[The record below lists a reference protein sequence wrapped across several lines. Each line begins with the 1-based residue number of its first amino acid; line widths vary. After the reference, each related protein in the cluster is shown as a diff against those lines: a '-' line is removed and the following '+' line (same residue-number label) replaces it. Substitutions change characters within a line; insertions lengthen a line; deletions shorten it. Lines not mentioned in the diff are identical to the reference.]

1 MSRGFLK
8 KSEKGVGETGGRL
21 FAPKSDG
28 GNRIK
33 DGAKGGA
40 GGGGEAGSALT
51 FIGAGDIMEAKN
63 RAGIEKKERGKL

>member
-1 MSRGFLK
+1 MK

-28 GNRIK
+28 GTRKK
-33 DGAKGGA
+33 DGSKESA

-51 FIGAGDIMEAKN
+51 FLGAGDIMEAKN
-63 RAGIEKKERGKL
+63 RAGIEEKEWGKL